1 MPKRSA
7 GVLLYRYE
15 ASDLLVLLVHPGG
28 PFWMNRDLGAWSIPK
43 GEYDADE
50 EPETAARRE
59 FLEETGIAITGTL
72 EFLGEERQ
80 KGGKLVTAY
89 AHESEFDVASLRSNV
104 FETEWPPRSGRMQ
117 VFPEVDRAGWFTL
130 EEARSK
136 INVSQRPFIDRLEA
150 SRNANRS
157 AGSAS

>member
-1 MPKRSA
+1 M
-7 GVLLYRYE
+7 
-15 ASDLLVLLVHPGG
+15 
-28 PFWMNRDLGAWSIPK
+28 
-43 GEYDADE
+43 
-50 EPETAARRE
+50 
-59 FLEETGIAITGTL
+59 
-72 EFLGEERQ
+72 
-80 KGGKLVTAY
+80 
-89 AHESEFDVASLRSNV
+89 ASLRSNV

-136 INVSQRPFIDRLEA
+136 ISVSQRPFIDRLEA